1 MAINFEQIYIGY
13 DLNDEY
19 SQISYWMEGMN
30 EPLSLSTITNQER
43 FMIPTVVCKKKG
55 IRQWFYGEEAVK
67 CHKANEGTLV
77 DKLVT
82 RSINDEI
89 IEIDG
94 EKYSAFS
101 LLELF
106 VKKTIN
112 LISSFVS
119 VSHISRLTFACESLK
134 SENVELLYKLSD
146 SLPVNSEYIKFRDY
160 KECFYYYAIN
170 QKKELTNHSVVLF
183 DYRKDMIAPYFLSI
197 NNKSVPKVGHVEA
210 CQSYQMKNVDLLKRD
225 QAFNNIII
233 REFDGKIL
241 SCVYLTGLEF
251 NGEWMKSSLNTL
263 CRNRKAFIGQNLFA
277 HGACYSSVL
286 KDRNLDKEFVYLG
299 EFKLISN
306 VGLYVNNMG
315 NNEYYPLINAG
326 ESYYESEGLCE
337 VILDDTDYIELVIS
351 HALNK
356 NKRIVKIELENI
368 PYRPDKTT
376 RLRIKAKA
384 ISDSKVDVTITDL
397 GFGEMFKSTFKEWKY
412 TINL

>member
-1 MAINFEQIYIGY
+1 M
-13 DLNDEY
+13 
-19 SQISYWMEGMN
+19 
-30 EPLSLSTITNQER
+30 
-43 FMIPTVVCKKKG
+43 
-55 IRQWFYGEEAVK
+55 
-67 CHKANEGTLV
+67 
-77 DKLVT
+77 
-82 RSINDEI
+82 
-89 IEIDG
+89 
-94 EKYSAFS
+94 
-101 LLELF
+101 
-106 VKKTIN
+106 
-112 LISSFVS
+112 
-119 VSHISRLTFACESLK
+119 
-134 SENVELLYKLSD
+134 
-146 SLPVNSEYIKFRDY
+146 
-160 KECFYYYAIN
+160 
-170 QKKELTNHSVVLF
+170 
-183 DYRKDMIAPYFLSI
+183 
-197 NNKSVPKVGHVEA
+197 
-210 CQSYQMKNVDLLKRD
+210 
-225 QAFNNIII
+225 
-233 REFDGKIL
+233 

-286 KDRNLDKEFVYLG
+286 EDRNLDKEFVYLG